1 MKRYLNIPVG
11 ASRPPCSIL
20 SSSLFPFLLHQGSG
34 VKPGSKVNTCKTCR
48 GQGMVTQVTRTPL
61 GNFQTQSVCPECGG
75 SGQVVE
81 EYCGSCSGQGRLEKT
96 KQIKVDIPA

>member
-1 MKRYLNIPVG
+1 
-11 ASRPPCSIL
+11 
-20 SSSLFPFLLHQGSG
+20 
-34 VKPGSKVNTCKTCR
+34 
-48 GQGMVTQVTRTPL
+48 MVTQVTRTPL

-96 KQIKVDIPA
+96 KQIKVDIPAGVNDGQKLRVKGEGEGLRTSSDQIRERISPKQPARP